1 MAITLIV
8 FRAQVE
14 GLLSSEDTE
23 ISQLRRDRLIKAALE
38 HYSQDRPYEVITDVT
53 GDGGKYYDIAS
64 ELSAEWV
71 EGFSRILSIEYPAAD
86 LTNDESPN
94 YLENS
99 DWDDD
104 YWQGGT
110 RYLWLPNHAPAATED
125 MRIRY
130 TAPYDWE
137 ASAVTEAVG
146 RSSHG
151 FLVDDY
157 VYKDGDKW
165 YEATDQRIA
174 THQVS
179 AVADV
184 DNFTA
189 EVLEADPPVGDF
201 FAICQLAASKIAQA
215 VAAKY
220 SRTTDNIIAADSVN
234 HLSRA
239 QEWARR
245 AEEFMRSYR
254 EHMGLTEV
262 LAKSTGV
269 FVDMDTA
276 PDWPMGRQYIF
287 RGPGTR

>member
-38 HYSQDRPYEVITDVT
+38 HYSQDRPYEVIADVT
-53 GDGGKYYDIAS
+53 GDGGKYYDIAT
-64 ELSAEWV
+64 ELTEWI
-71 EGFSRILSIEYPAAD
+71 EGFSRIKAIEYPAA
-86 LTNDESPN
+86 TIASDETPL
-94 YLENS
+94 YLDNG

-110 RYLWLPNHAPAATED
+110 RYLWLPNHAPAATES

-130 TAPYDWE
+130 TAPYDW
-137 ASAVTEAVG
+137 AVSTVTLNVQQ
-146 RSSHG
+146 SNHG
-151 FLVDDY
+151 FQADDY
-157 VYKDGDKW
+157 IYEEAGTW
-165 YEATDQRIA
+165 EEATDQRIA

-179 AVADV
+179 SVTDT
-184 DNFTA
+184 DNFVTN
-189 EVLEADPPVGDF
+189 VLQADPPVGDF
-201 FAICQLAASKIAQA
+201 FAICQLAAAKIAQA

-220 SRTTDNIIAADSVN
+220 SRTNDNIIAADSVN

-245 AEEFMRSYR
+245 AEEFMKSYR

-262 LAKSTGV
+262 ANRSSGI
-269 FVDMDTA
+269 FIDMDTA
-276 PDWPMGRQYIF
+276 PDWPLGRQYIF
-287 RGPGTR
+287 RRPGTR